1 MKLLVLVLNKVELL
15 DELLE
20 GFAKERISGATIL
33 NSLGMAHKLYQSG
46 YEDDSFLGSLRALL
60 EPEHEESRTVFA
72 VLKEEEVDKAIR
84 VIEGVVGDLSQ
95 PDTGIVFT
103 LPVDFIKGAKR

>member
-33 NSLGMAHKLYQSG
+33 NSLGMAHELYQSG